1 MSRTALFWGIVLIL
15 LGCILGLQA
24 AGLISGSVWGYIW
37 AVFLIFLGIWVI
49 SSRYYKPKFE
59 EGKQIAVSRREA
71 NRAEIVFDFGAASL
85 VVTGGASPDMV
96 LEGLAG
102 AALDLKTDYFSDKVA
117 VHVSA
122 GPSFIPFLSPDG
134 WSWRFRLNNDMPM
147 TLKFDSGASSIDLD
161 LSDIKVSSIRIETG
175 ASGSKIVL
183 PAHAGKTELII
194 EGGAASFDIRA
205 PEGVAARVR
214 IMQGASS
221 VRVDEK
227 RFPITSTGD
236 YQSPD
241 YDTAENSVEVYLN
254 AGASSFEIH

>member
-15 LGCILGLQA
+15 LGGILGLQA
-24 AGLISGSVWGYIW
+24 AGVISGSAWGYIW

-59 EGKQIAVSRREA
+59 DEKQVAVSRKDA
-71 NRAEIVFDFGAASL
+71 TTADIIFDFGAASL
-85 VVTGGASPDMV
+85 VVSGGASPDTV

-102 AALDLKTDYFSDKVA
+102 AALELKTDYFSDKVV

-147 TLKFDSGASSIDLD
+147 TLKLDSGASSVDLD
-161 LSDIKVSSIRIETG
+161 LSELKISSIRLETG
-175 ASGSKIVL
+175 ASSSKILL

-194 EGGAASFDIRA
+194 EGGAASFDIRV
-205 PEGVAARVR
+205 PEGVAARIR

-227 RFPITSTGD
+227 RFPMAATGY

-241 YDTAENSVEVYLN
+241 YDTAENSAEVSLN
-254 AGASSFEIH
+254 AGAASFEIH